1 VLLRRQVVVFLF
13 FVFVEIIVV
22 EVVFGV
28 IAVFLDHFF
37 VSHFLIVDV
46 VVEVVVIVEIVV
58 IVVDVVF
65 VISRTEDV
73 VIATGDGSQ
82 ATSEGPV
89 EGRGRKRHWTVGHVD
104 ILRVNGG
111 ITIGGSGRLVT
122 R

>member
-1 VLLRRQVVVFLF
+1 VLLRRQVVVF
-13 FVFVEIIVV
+13 
-22 EVVFGV
+22 
-28 IAVFLDHFF
+28 HFF
-37 VSHFLIVDV
+37 VSHFLIVD